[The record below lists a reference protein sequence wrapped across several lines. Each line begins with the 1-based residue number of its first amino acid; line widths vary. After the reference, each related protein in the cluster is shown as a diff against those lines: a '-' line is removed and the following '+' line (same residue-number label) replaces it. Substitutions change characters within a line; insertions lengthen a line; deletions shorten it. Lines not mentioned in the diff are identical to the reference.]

1 MDALNER
8 LNHLMQNERF
18 HSKKYE
24 LLQESVTFLQKKE
37 KKRNHLNSN
46 RN

>member
-24 LLQESVTFLQKKE
+24 LLQESVTFLQKK
-37 KKRNHLNSN
+37 KGNHQNSN

>member
-1 MDALNER
+1 
-8 LNHLMQNERF
+8 MQNERF

-37 KKRNHLNSN
+37 KKEII
-46 RN
+46 